1 MPAST
6 MWVSV
11 ACGVP
16 TAVESAETADA
27 TKGATTPVRQPNRLA
42 LWRARGMSVR
52 GAYGLTS
59 HDQIKS
65 TLATAWFGRPAIDSG
80 LLAAQLDPPRRAD
93 LLSILPALAW
103 LYSCGRRSRLDTR
116 RQFALVAFTKKICA
130 ALLFFGTGLV
140 VVRADQS
147 AHRELAISRAG
158 AVQSV
163 RVQSACHGRI
173 LDCRS
178 GSI

>member
-1 MPAST
+1 MPVAS
-6 MWVSV
+6 S
-11 ACGVP
+11 GI
-16 TAVESAETADA
+16 
-27 TKGATTPVRQPNRLA
+27 
-42 LWRARGMSVR
+42 SVR

-59 HDQIKS
+59 HDQIT

-80 LLAAQLDPPRRAD
+80 LLAAQLDAPRRAD
-93 LLSILPALAW
+93 LFSILPALVR

-116 RQFALVAFTKKICA
+116 WQFALVAFTKKICA

-140 VVRADQS
+140 VVRADQC
-147 AHRELAISRAG
+147 AYRELAISWAG

-163 RVQSACHGRI
+163 CVQSACHGRI
-173 LDCRS
+173 LDCGS